1 MAAAMVIVTTITTIT
16 NTVLPMVLLP
26 MVLLPMVLLL
36 MVLRVDLQVDLPVM
50 DLSTRL
56 RLLLTARRR
65 TRIPLPRLLRPES
78 RDTDPV
84 AIDPGTPSHLRLL
97 PITLLLLLRLL
108 PEGRVGPPGRPR
120 GPHRD
125 LTESKGNG
133 EKPKEPKEPKKAL
146 GDVVYTVEVPSK
158 EEWEDAGISALELK
172 ICTTRRPDATGLDI
186 FNASGI
192 PPSHAHINPAFER
205 IAPLFNTTVQL
216 PSHYARAPIRAGF
229 FP

>member
-1 MAAAMVIVTTITTIT
+1 MQECFDFKPGKTLEIRSSLDWFGQSVQVAPSFAGSSVTF
-16 NTVLPMVLLP
+16 VW
-26 MVLLPMVLLL
+26 
-36 MVLRVDLQVDLPVM
+36 DGQ
-50 DLSTRL
+50 
-56 RLLLTARRR
+56 
-65 TRIPLPRLLRPES
+65 
-78 RDTDPV
+78 
-84 AIDPGTPSHLRLL
+84 
-97 PITLLLLLRLL
+97 
-108 PEGRVGPPGRPR
+108 VGPPGRPR

-216 PSHYARAPIRAGF
+216 PSHYARTPIRAGF